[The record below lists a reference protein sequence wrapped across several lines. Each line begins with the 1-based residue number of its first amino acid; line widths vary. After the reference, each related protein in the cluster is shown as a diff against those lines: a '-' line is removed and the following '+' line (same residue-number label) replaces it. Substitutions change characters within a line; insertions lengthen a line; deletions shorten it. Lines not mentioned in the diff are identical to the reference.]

1 MLYLTFEH
9 LYLFFNH
16 YSEHNF
22 NVNLHSKSDFQDLRK
37 TRNMKNKVIN
47 YAIAVMLLWAN
58 TIAAQEVKN
67 MTAEEV
73 MNLALQNHQQLKLS
87 EKNIDIT
94 KQQTE
99 VAKLQKLPTITA
111 STSQFYLGNAL
122 IIDKDF
128 SNSTNV
134 AMPHYGSSYGVQASQ
149 LIFKGGLV
157 KKSVELSGLR
167 EQLAALDL
175 EKNKQDVK
183 FLVLS
188 NYLDM
193 YKIRNQEQIYL
204 SNKKLA
210 QERLKNI
217 QKFNQQGMV
226 TRNEVIRGEL
236 AIKNLDQ
243 GILTLTNN
251 RKILNYNMDIAL
263 GLPQDTEIVPVES
276 LEGKEQGKGFEYYTQ
291 LAYEHNPQLKS
302 AQTNISV
309 AEKNIEII
317 NTDKLPTLSGFSGYT
332 MQRPVTT
339 RTPVLDM
346 YSNAWQAGISLSYN
360 IDNLYKTKER
370 LKLGTYQKSQAQDA
384 LMLTR
389 QNIDMVVNAAYV
401 KYEESIDQAKLQDDA
416 KRLAEENYKITEAK
430 YLNQLAVQAEMIDAQ
445 NQKLQAELDFVN
457 AEINVLY
464 QYYNLLKSIGT
475 L

>member
-1 MLYLTFEH
+1 
-9 LYLFFNH
+9 
-16 YSEHNF
+16 
-22 NVNLHSKSDFQDLRK
+22 
-37 TRNMKNKVIN
+37 MKNKVIK
-47 YAIAVMLLWAN
+47 YAIAVTLLYSSLF
-58 TIAAQEVKN
+58 AAQEVRS
-67 MTAEEV
+67 MTADEV
-73 MNLALQNHQQLKLS
+73 MALALQNHQQLRLS
-87 EKNIDIT
+87 EKNIDIS
-94 KQQTE
+94 KQQTV
-99 VAKLQKLPTITA
+99 VAKLQKLPTVTA

-157 KKSVELSGLR
+157 KKSIEMAGLR

-175 EKNKQDVK
+175 EKNQQDVK

-188 NYLDM
+188 NYLDV
-193 YKIRNQEQIYL
+193 YKLKNQEQIFQN
-204 SNKKLA
+204 NKKLA

-236 AIKNLDQ
+236 AIKSLDQ

-251 RKILNYNMDIAL
+251 KKILNYNLDVAL
-263 GLPQDTEIVPVES
+263 GLPQDTEINPTES
-276 LEGKEQGKGFEYYTQ
+276 LEGKELVKGTDYYIEQ
-291 LAYEHNPQLKS
+291 AYQNNPQLKS
-302 AQTNISV
+302 ANTNIAV

-317 NTDKLPTLSGFSGYT
+317 NTDKMPTLSGFGGYN
-332 MQRPVTT
+332 MQRPITT

-346 YSNAWQAGISLSYN
+346 YSNSWQAGISLSYN

-370 LKLGTYQKSQAQDA
+370 LKVGELQKSQAQDA
-384 LMLTR
+384 LTLTR
-389 QNIDMVVNAAYV
+389 QNIDMTVNAAYI
-401 KYEESIDQAKLQDDA
+401 KYQESIDQAKLMDDA
-416 KRLAEENYKITEAK
+416 QKLAEENYKITEAK

-445 NQKLQAELDFVN
+445 NQKLQAELDFVT

-464 QYYNLLKSIGT
+464 QYYNLLKSTGN

>member
-1 MLYLTFEH
+1 
-9 LYLFFNH
+9 
-16 YSEHNF
+16 
-22 NVNLHSKSDFQDLRK
+22 
-37 TRNMKNKVIN
+37 MKNKVIN
-47 YAIAVMLLWAN
+47 YAMAVMLLYGSL
-58 TIAAQEVKN
+58 ISAQEVRS
-67 MTAEEV
+67 MTADEV
-73 MNLALQNHQQLKLS
+73 MTLALQNHQQLKLS
-87 EKNIDIT
+87 EKNIYIS

-99 VAKLQKLPTITA
+99 VTKLQKLPTITA

-157 KKSVELSGLR
+157 KKSIEMADLR
-167 EQLAALDL
+167 EQLAELDL
-175 EKNKQDVK
+175 EKNQQDVK

-188 NYLDM
+188 SYLDV
-193 YKIRNQEQIYL
+193 YKLKNQEQIFL
-204 SNKKLA
+204 NNKKLA

-243 GILTLTNN
+243 GLLTLSNN
-251 RKILNYNMDIAL
+251 KKILNYNLDIAL
-263 GLPQDTEIVPVES
+263 GLPQNTEIDPTES
-276 LEGKEQGKGFEYYTQ
+276 LDGKNLGKDTGYYMEM
-291 LAYEHNPQLKS
+291 AYQNNPQLKS
-302 AQTNISV
+302 ANANIAV
-309 AEKNIEII
+309 AQKNIEII
-317 NTDKLPTLSGFSGYT
+317 NTDKMPTLSGFGGYN
-332 MQRPVTT
+332 MQRPITT

-346 YSNAWQAGISLSYN
+346 YSNSWQAGISLSYN

-370 LKLGTYQKSQAQDA
+370 LKVGELQKSQAQDA
-384 LMLTR
+384 LTLMK
-389 QNIDMVVNAAYV
+389 QNIDMTVNAAYV
-401 KYEESIDQAKLQDDA
+401 KYQESIDQAKLMDDA
-416 KRLAEENYKITEAK
+416 QKLAEENYKITEAK

-445 NQKLQAELDFVN
+445 NQKLQAELDFVT

-464 QYYNLLKSIGT
+464 QYYNLLKSTGS

>member
-1 MLYLTFEH
+1 M
-9 LYLFFNH
+9 
-16 YSEHNF
+16 
-22 NVNLHSKSDFQDLRK
+22 
-37 TRNMKNKVIN
+37 
-47 YAIAVMLLWAN
+47 AAMLLYGSL
-58 TIAAQEVKN
+58 IAAQEVRS
-67 MTAEEV
+67 MTADEV
-73 MNLALQNHQQLKLS
+73 MTLALQNHQQLKLS
-87 EKNIDIT
+87 EKNIYIS

-99 VAKLQKLPTITA
+99 VTKLQKLPTITA

-157 KKSVELSGLR
+157 KKSIEMAGLR
-167 EQLAALDL
+167 EQLAELDL
-175 EKNKQDVK
+175 EKNQQDVK

-188 NYLDM
+188 NYLDV
-193 YKIRNQEQIYL
+193 YKLKNQEQIFL
-204 SNKKLA
+204 NNKKLA

-243 GILTLTNN
+243 GLLTLSNN
-251 RKILNYNMDIAL
+251 KKILNYNLDVAL
-263 GLPQDTEIVPVES
+263 GLPQNTEINPTES
-276 LEGKEQGKGFEYYTQ
+276 LVGKELGLGTDYYLQ
-291 LAYEHNPQLKS
+291 MAYQNNPQLKS
-302 AQTNISV
+302 ANTNIAV
-309 AEKNIEII
+309 AQKNIEII
-317 NTDKLPTLSGFSGYT
+317 NTDKMPTLSGFGGYN
-332 MQRPVTT
+332 MQRPITT

-346 YSNAWQAGISLSYN
+346 YSNSWQAGISLSYN

-370 LKLGTYQKSQAQDA
+370 LKVGELQKTQAQDA
-384 LMLTR
+384 LTLTK
-389 QNIDMVVNAAYV
+389 QNIDMMVNAAYV
-401 KYEESIDQAKLQDDA
+401 KYKESIDQAKLMDDA
-416 KRLAEENYKITEAK
+416 QKLAEENYKITEAK

-445 NQKLQAELDFVN
+445 NQKLQAELDFVT

-464 QYYNLLKSIGT
+464 QYYNLLKTTGS

>member
-1 MLYLTFEH
+1 
-9 LYLFFNH
+9 
-16 YSEHNF
+16 
-22 NVNLHSKSDFQDLRK
+22 
-37 TRNMKNKVIN
+37 MKNKVIK
-47 YAIAVMLLWAN
+47 YAIAVTLLYSSLF
-58 TIAAQEVKN
+58 AAQEVRS
-67 MTAEEV
+67 MTADEV
-73 MNLALQNHQQLKLS
+73 MALALQNHQQLRLS
-87 EKNIDIT
+87 EKNIDIS
-94 KQQTE
+94 KQQTV
-99 VAKLQKLPTITA
+99 VAKLQKLPTVTA

-157 KKSVELSGLR
+157 KKSIEMAGLR

-175 EKNKQDVK
+175 EKNQQDVK

-188 NYLDM
+188 NYLDV
-193 YKIRNQEQIYL
+193 YKLKNQEQIFQN
-204 SNKKLA
+204 NKKLA

-236 AIKNLDQ
+236 AIKSLDQ

-251 RKILNYNMDIAL
+251 KKIFNYNLDVAL
-263 GLPQDTEIVPVES
+263 GLPQDTEINPTES
-276 LEGKEQGKGFEYYTQ
+276 LEGKELIKGTDYYIEQ
-291 LAYEHNPQLKS
+291 AYQNNPQLKS
-302 AQTNISV
+302 ANANIAV

-317 NTDKLPTLSGFSGYT
+317 NTDKMPTLSGFGGYN
-332 MQRPVTT
+332 MQRPITT

-346 YSNAWQAGISLSYN
+346 YSNSWQAGISLSYN

-370 LKLGTYQKSQAQDA
+370 LKAGELQKSQAQDA
-384 LMLTR
+384 LTLTR
-389 QNIDMVVNAAYV
+389 QNIDMTVNAAYI
-401 KYEESIDQAKLQDDA
+401 KYQESIDQAKLMDDA
-416 KRLAEENYKITEAK
+416 QKLAEENYKITEAK

-445 NQKLQAELDFVN
+445 NQKLQAELDFVT

-464 QYYNLLKSIGT
+464 QYYNLLKSTGN

>member
-1 MLYLTFEH
+1 M
-9 LYLFFNH
+9 
-16 YSEHNF
+16 
-22 NVNLHSKSDFQDLRK
+22 
-37 TRNMKNKVIN
+37 
-47 YAIAVMLLWAN
+47 AVMLLYGSL
-58 TIAAQEVKN
+58 IAAQEVKS
-67 MTAEEV
+67 MTADEV
-73 MNLALQNHQQLKLS
+73 MTLALQNHQQLKLS
-87 EKNIDIT
+87 EKNIYIS

-99 VAKLQKLPTITA
+99 VTKLQKLPTITA

-134 AMPHYGSSYGVQASQ
+134 SMPHYGSSYGVQASQ

-157 KKSVELSGLR
+157 KKSIEMAGLR

-175 EKNKQDVK
+175 EKNQQDVK

-188 NYLDM
+188 NYLDV
-193 YKIRNQEQIYL
+193 YKLKNQEQIFQN
-204 SNKKLA
+204 NKKLA

-243 GILTLTNN
+243 GLLTLSNN
-251 RKILNYNMDIAL
+251 KKILNYNLDVAL
-263 GLPQDTEIVPVES
+263 GLPQNTEINPTES
-276 LEGKEQGKGFEYYTQ
+276 FEGKELVKGTDYYIEQ
-291 LAYEHNPQLKS
+291 AYQNNPQLKS
-302 AQTNISV
+302 ANTNIAV
-309 AEKNIEII
+309 AQKNIEII
-317 NTDKLPTLSGFSGYT
+317 NTDKMPTLSGFGGYN
-332 MQRPVTT
+332 MQRPIMT

-346 YSNAWQAGISLSYN
+346 YSNSWQAGISLSYN

-370 LKLGTYQKSQAQDA
+370 LKVGELQKSQAQDA
-384 LMLTR
+384 LTLTR
-389 QNIDMVVNAAYV
+389 QNIDMTVNAAYV
-401 KYEESIDQAKLQDDA
+401 KYQESIDQAKLMDDA
-416 KRLAEENYKITEAK
+416 QKLAEENYKITEAK

-445 NQKLQAELDFVN
+445 NQKLQAELDFVT

-464 QYYNLLKSIGT
+464 QYYNLLKSTGS